1 MLLIS
6 VLVIAAV
13 WLAGDGFW
21 LRFSDGLQ
29 TMQDSLQ
36 AMTSDGV
43 VDGR

>member
-6 VLVIAAV
+6 VIVIAVV
-13 WLAGDGFW
+13 WIAGDGFW
-21 LRFSDGLQ
+21 PRFSDGLQ

-36 AMTSDGV
+36 SMTSDGV